1 MGGED
6 SVVGK
11 GASPTPTTPL
21 SVRHSKKSERSC
33 LMCHQR
39 KIRCYKKIP
48 CSHCLRADV
57 LCCYPAPE
65 RNSRRP
71 QKTTIAEVAVRLA
84 RLERTI
90 TAISNGASTQPDSNL
105 NSISALGPSHGSE
118 AGTSESQNA
127 GWPPDELLVQDGYSS
142 RYINEALLSRVLEEV
157 SLYFMLK
164 RSGYLTILASNKSF
178 YHSWEVQV
186 SIAAA
191 QGNHHSSTSEAYFSA
206 STSP

>member
-1 MGGED
+1 MGNED
-6 SVVGK
+6 SVVDGK
-11 GASPTPTTPL
+11 GASPTPATPL
-21 SVRHSKKSERSC
+21 SVRHSRRSERPC

-39 KIRCYKKIP
+39 KICCDKKVP

-65 RNSRRP
+65 RISRRP

-90 TAISNGASTQPDSNL
+90 TAISNGASTQPDS
-105 NSISALGPSHGSE
+105 ALGPSHGSE
-118 AGTSESQNA
+118 AGTSESRNA

-164 RSGYLTILASNKSF
+164 RSGYLTIFARNKNF

-191 QGNHHSSTSEAYFSA
+191 EGNHHHSISEAYFSA